1 MAVIQIKKGIHWVGA
16 IDWDRRLFDEL
27 IPLPDG
33 TTYNAYLV
41 EGSEKTALIDTVD
54 PNKTGELLEHLQELG
69 VRRLDYIVANHAEQD
84 HSGSI
89 PEVLAIYP
97 EAVVVTNEKCKAMLI
112 DLLPIA
118 EDRFQTVADGASLD
132 LGGRTL
138 EFILAPWVH
147 WPETMLTYLREEKI
161 LFSCDFLGSHLAQSE
176 LLLWD
181 ENHVYQS
188 AKRYFAEIM
197 MPFRH
202 LISKYLQ
209 RLRTLAPDVIA
220 PSHGVVYPR
229 PEFILKAYEEWTAD
243 KVRNRV
249 LIPFVSMH
257 GSTREM
263 VEYLTGALMRK
274 NISVFPC
281 NVIRADIGEL
291 AKELVDAATVIIASP
306 TVLSGPHPAIL
317 YVAYLANALRAKF
330 KFASIIGSFGWG
342 GRMLEILQAQLAN
355 VKAEI
360 LEPVMVKGFPRPAD
374 YQALDKLASAI
385 AEKHRG
391 IGILT

>member
-1 MAVIQIKKGIHWVGA
+1 MAVKKLKEGIHWVGA

-41 EGSEKTALIDTVD
+41 EGSEKTVLVDTVD
-54 PNKTGELLEHLQELG
+54 PSKTGDLLDNLQELG
-69 VRRLDYIVANHAEQD
+69 VRRIDYIIANHAEQD

-89 PEVLAIYP
+89 PDVLAIYP
-97 EAVVVTNEKCKAMLI
+97 EALVVTNEKCKAMLM
-112 DLLPIA
+112 DLLEIP
-118 EDRFQTVADGASLD
+118 EDRFKTVADGESLR

-138 EFILAPWVH
+138 EFIFAPWVH
-147 WPETMLTYLREEKI
+147 WPETMLTYLREEKL

-176 LLLWD
+176 PLLWD
-181 ENHVYQS
+181 EAHAYQS
-188 AKRYFAEIM
+188 AKRYYAEIM
-197 MPFRH
+197 MPFRSNIRKH
-202 LISKYLQ
+202 LQ
-209 RLRTLAPDVIA
+209 RLRTLSLDMIA

-229 PEFILKAYEEWTAD
+229 PEFILAAYEEWTSN
-243 KVRNRV
+243 KV

-263 VEYLTGALMRK
+263 VDYLTGALMQK
-274 NISVFPC
+274 NIPVFPC
-281 NVIRADIGEL
+281 NVVRADIGEL

-317 YVAYLANALRAKF
+317 YVTYLANALRPKF

-342 GRMLEILQAQLAN
+342 GRMLEILTAQLGN
-355 VKAEI
+355 IKAEI
-360 LEPVMVKGFPRPAD
+360 LEPVMVKGYPRPAD
-374 YQALDKLASAI
+374 YQALDKLAEAI

-391 IGILT
+391 IGILS

>member
-1 MAVIQIKKGIHWVGA
+1 MAVKKLKEGIHWVGA

-41 EGSEKTALIDTVD
+41 EGSEKTALVDTVD
-54 PNKTGELLEHLQELG
+54 PSKTGDLLDNLQELG
-69 VRRLDYIVANHAEQD
+69 VRRIDYIIANHAEQD

-89 PEVLAIYP
+89 PDVLAIYP
-97 EAVVVTNEKCKAMLI
+97 EALVVTNEKCKAMLM
-112 DLLPIA
+112 DLLEIP
-118 EDRFQTVADGASLD
+118 DNRFRTVADGESLS

-138 EFILAPWVH
+138 EFIFAPWVH
-147 WPETMLTYLREEKI
+147 WPETMLTYLREEKL

-176 LLLWD
+176 PLLWD
-181 ENHVYQS
+181 EAHAYQS
-188 AKRYFAEIM
+188 AKRYYAEIM
-197 MPFRH
+197 MPFRSNIRKH
-202 LISKYLQ
+202 LQ
-209 RLRTLAPDVIA
+209 RLRTLSLDMIA

-229 PEFILKAYEEWTAD
+229 PEFILAAYEEWTSD
-243 KVRNRV
+243 KVANKV

-263 VEYLTGALMRK
+263 VDYLTGALMQK
-274 NISVFPC
+274 NIPVFPC
-281 NVIRADIGEL
+281 NVVRADIGDL

-317 YVAYLANALRAKF
+317 YVTYLANALRPKF

-342 GRMLEILQAQLAN
+342 GRMLESLTAQLGN
-355 VKAEI
+355 IKAEI
-360 LEPVMVKGFPRPAD
+360 LEPVMVKGYPRPVD
-374 YQALDKLASAI
+374 YQALDKLAEAI

-391 IGILT
+391 IGILP

>member
-1 MAVIQIKKGIHWVGA
+1 MAVKNIKKGIFWVGA

-33 TTYNAYLV
+33 TSYNAYLV

-54 PNKTGELLEHLQELG
+54 PSKTGELLDHLQELG
-69 VRRLDYIVANHAEQD
+69 VRRIDYIIANHAEQD

-89 PEVLAIYP
+89 PDVLAIYP

-112 DLLPIA
+112 DLLHVS
-118 EDRFQTVADGASLD
+118 EDRFQTVADGATLG

-138 EFILAPWVH
+138 EFIFAPWVH
-147 WPETMLTYLREEKI
+147 WPETMLTYLREDKV

-176 LLLWD
+176 PLVWD
-181 ENHVYQS
+181 EGHTFQS

-197 MPFRH
+197 MPFRNNILKH
-202 LISKYLQ
+202 LQKV
-209 RLRTLAPDVIA
+209 RALAPDMIA

-229 PEFILKAYEEWTAD
+229 PGFILDAYEEWASD
-243 KVRNRV
+243 KVRNKV

-263 VEYLTGALMRK
+263 VEYLTGALMEK
-274 NISVFPC
+274 NIPVFPC
-281 NVIRADIGEL
+281 NVIRADVGEL
-291 AKELVDAATVIIASP
+291 AKELVDAATVVIASP
-306 TVLSGPHPAIL
+306 TVLSGPHPAVL
-317 YVAYLANALRAKF
+317 SVTNLANALRPKF
-330 KFASIIGSFGWG
+330 RFASIIGSFGWG
-342 GRMLEILQAQLAN
+342 GRMLEILRSQLGN
-355 VKAEI
+355 IKAEI
-360 LEPVMVKGFPRPAD
+360 LEPVMVKGSPRQAD
-374 YQALDKLASAI
+374 FQALQRLADDI
-385 AEKHRG
+385 EKKHRE

>member
-54 PNKTGELLEHLQELG
+54 PSKTGELLEHLQELG

-147 WPETMLTYLREEKI
+147 WPETMLTYLREEKV

>member
-1 MAVIQIKKGIHWVGA
+1 MAVKKIKNGIHWVGA

-54 PNKTGELLEHLQELG
+54 PSKTGELLANLQELG
-69 VRRLDYIVANHAEQD
+69 VGRIDYIISHHAEQD

-89 PEVLAIYP
+89 SEVLAIYP
-97 EAVVVTNEKCKAMLI
+97 EALVVTNEKCKAMLM
-112 DLLPIA
+112 DLLSIPG
-118 EDRFQTVADGASLD
+118 DRFQTVADGECLS
-132 LGGRTL
+132 LGGWTL
-138 EFILAPWVH
+138 EFIFAPWVH
-147 WPETMLTYLREEKI
+147 WPETMLTYLREEKL
-161 LFSCDFLGSHLAQSE
+161 LFSCDFLGSHIAQSE
-176 LLLWD
+176 PLLWD
-181 ENHVYQS
+181 ENHAYQA

-197 MPFRH
+197 MPFRSNIRKH
-202 LISKYLQ
+202 LQ
-209 RLRTLAPDVIA
+209 RLRTMDLDMIA

-229 PEFILKAYEEWTAD
+229 PEFILKAYEEWISD
-243 KVRNRV
+243 NVCNKV

-263 VEYLTGALMRK
+263 VEYLTGALMQK
-274 NISVFPC
+274 NIPVFPC

-306 TVLSGPHPAIL
+306 TVLAGPHPAIL
-317 YVAYLANALRAKF
+317 YVTYLANALRAKF

-342 GRMLEILQAQLAN
+342 GRMLEILQSQLGN
-355 VKAEI
+355 IKAEI
-360 LEPVMVKGFPRPAD
+360 LEPVIIKGYPRPAD
-374 YQALDKLASAI
+374 YQALQRLADEI
-385 AEKHRG
+385 EKKHREL
-391 IGILT
+391 GILP